1 MLKFLRGRKRSRN
14 AMLLIFVGILALSL
28 VGLFS
33 VAVSGGAAG
42 LFRGTGGNDSAVAN
56 VASYEITV
64 KELKDALNGFS
75 QQIAQGQ
82 GKTQRQDAATTYSQY
97 GPQVLDNLI
106 RQKVIL
112 YEAGQLNLEASD
124 NEVQARIRQ
133 IFSPWP
139 GIEGYRLRLQQA
151 GITPVAFEEQLRA
164 SIAEQH
170 LRSYITAGIQVSP
183 QDVEADYRRTNTNY
197 SFRWVEINPENLRDK
212 VTVSDADLQAHFDA
226 NRDAFKI
233 TTEQRR
239 ARYIFIDQEKAGEA
253 IQVSDDELK
262 QEFDPQRNVKQ
273 IRVSQIVFNVP
284 KETTAPA
291 AQRTTGGPTT
301 EQKPSAEEELRKRA
315 QDIVSRAQGAE
326 GKPAEDFAKLARE
339 NSQDPKTKASGG
351 DIGWVNKDDKRESD
365 DPITRTFAM
374 QKDEVT
380 QPIKK
385 GDKYYILKVTDRKVP
400 TFEES

>member
-1 MLKFLRGRKRSRN
+1 MLKFLSGRKRSRN
-14 AMLLIFVGILALSL
+14 VLLLIFVGLLALSL

-42 LFRGTGGNDSAVAN
+42 LFHGTGGNDSTVAK
-56 VASYEITV
+56 VAGYEITL

-112 YEAGQLNLEASD
+112 YEASRLNLEASD
-124 NEVQARIRQ
+124 SEVQSRIRQ

-139 GIEGYRLRLQQA
+139 GAEGYKMRLQQA
-151 GITPVAFEEQLRA
+151 GLTPVSFEEQLRA

-197 SFRWVEINPENLRDK
+197 SFRWVEINPEQLRDK
-212 VTVSDADLQAHFDA
+212 VTVSDSDLQAHFDA
-226 NRDAFKI
+226 DRNAFKI

-239 ARYIFIDQEKAGEA
+239 ARYIFIDQDKAAEA
-253 IQVSDDELK
+253 IQVPDDELK
-262 QEFDPQRNVKQ
+262 QEFDPQRNINQ
-273 IRVSQIVFNVP
+273 IRVSQ
-284 KETTAPA
+284 
-291 AQRTTGGPTT
+291 
-301 EQKPSAEEELRKRA
+301 
-315 QDIVSRAQGAE
+315 
-326 GKPAEDFAKLARE
+326 
-339 NSQDPKTKASGG
+339 
-351 DIGWVNKDDKRESD
+351 
-365 DPITRTFAM
+365 
-374 QKDEVT
+374 
-380 QPIKK
+380 
-385 GDKYYILKVTDRKVP
+385 DRKSVV
-400 TFEES
+400 